1 MKKRKKRKGKNART
15 LFVFRCCYFVDN
27 FIRKGLKMSLE
38 FYVIMFILILFCI
51 GGWIGTTKWFDN
63 IMRNIAESI
72 FNKTE

>member
-1 MKKRKKRKGKNART
+1 
-15 LFVFRCCYFVDN
+15 
-27 FIRKGLKMSLE
+27 MSLE